1 MIIKAEHLHKEYGT
15 VTVLNDVSFS
25 LERGTRVGLVGLNGT
40 GKSTLLKIL
49 AGELNPDSGTVVRS
63 KGVVVGYMPQ
73 DTSLVGSE
81 SVCEYIRCVS
91 GFEQLEHAL
100 ATAPDALAEYEQRN
114 GYTFYNRMDMIL
126 DGFGLE
132 DVAERPLD
140 TLSSGQKSKVFMA
153 GVLLSDP
160 DVLLLDEPTNNLD
173 LPALMWFEQ
182 FLARIDVGFLIVS
195 HDRLF
200 LDKLVR
206 KIFEIDWHT
215 RNLLVSNGTYS
226 DYLVRKRKEKDRQL
240 QMYEAQQEE
249 INRLKDS
256 ADAKRKDAAR
266 GAMYRGTDNDKF
278 IRGFKRDRAASS
290 GKVAKVLEKRIEQ
303 MDADDRPI
311 MRDG

>member
-63 KGVVVGYMPQ
+63 KEVVVGYMPQ

-173 LPALMWFEQ
+173 LPALMWLEN
-182 FLARIDVGFLIVS
+182 FLVRLEATCIIVS

-200 LDKLVR
+200 LDRVVR
-206 KIFEIDWHT
+206 KILEINWHT
-215 RNLLVSNGTYS
+215 RTLTVTSGRYS
-226 DYLVRKRKEKDRQL
+226 DYLVRKEKERTQQGTK
-240 QMYEAQQEE
+240 YEAQQEE
-249 INRLKDS
+249 IKRLTE
-256 ADAKRKDAAR
+256 AAR
-266 GAMYRGTDNDKF
+266 
-278 IRGFKRDRAASS
+278 
-290 GKVAKVLEKRIEQ
+290 AKK
-303 MDADDRPI
+303 
-311 MRDG
+311 